1 MINRKKCIDKMAD
14 RIPLIVNATVNQLQE
29 LPNQD
34 DLVLSGQLKMTGT
47 TAGAS
52 DINLSGGND
61 AISVITVTETSSN
74 LSQLSIDCRN
84 NADNSDLQVAEF
96 KVGASNKIEFVSKGE
111 VTAVQ
116 PTCLLTV
123 PKQYNANNSDHGST
137 PHVGGTNRK
146 PISFSREFTNVNC
159 TTSLASDAT
168 VNSGIT
174 SITVPSAGTYLVSA
188 MIGGVKSGSSD
199 GNDQIRFALSKTGI
213 STFPMSTTDGGGAL
227 AGDTYPTFVF
237 GDDNGEEFNANFT
250 LPLPL
255 NANDTLSVHLSHIGG
270 SAADIHE
277 GYFSVAKLH

>member
-1 MINRKKCIDKMAD
+1 MAN
-14 RIPLIVNATVNQLQE
+14 RIPLIVNSTVNQIQE
-29 LPNQD
+29 LPNAD

-47 TAGAS
+47 TSGAS

-61 AISVITVTETSSN
+61 AISVITVTGTSSN

-84 NADNSDLQVAEF
+84 NANNADIQVGEF
-96 KVGASNKIEFVSKGE
+96 KVGASNKVEFVSKGE
-111 VTAVQ
+111 ITAVQ
-116 PTCLLTV
+116 PTCLLTI
-123 PKQYNANNSDHGST
+123 PQQYTANNSDHGST

-146 PISFSREFTNVNC
+146 PISFSRTFTNVGC

-168 VNSGIT
+168 VNAGVT

-188 MIGGVKSGSSD
+188 MIGGKKNGSD
-199 GNDQIRFALSKTGI
+199 DDNDQIRFALSKTGI
-213 STFPMSTTDGGGAL
+213 STFPMSTAPGGSAL

-237 GDDNGEEFNANFT
+237 GDDNGAEFNATFT

-270 SAADIHE
+270 SAADIE
-277 GYFSVAKLH
+277 DGYFSIVKLH